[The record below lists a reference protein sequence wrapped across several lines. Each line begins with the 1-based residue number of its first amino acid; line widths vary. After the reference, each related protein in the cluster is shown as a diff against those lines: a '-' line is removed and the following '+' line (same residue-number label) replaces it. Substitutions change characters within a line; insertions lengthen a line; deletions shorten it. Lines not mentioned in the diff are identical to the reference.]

1 MAEEEGKRPAGGLSG
16 RSQRILFAT
25 AEALMCDQDETGAL
39 VSPPAETCSRA
50 VASLSVAV
58 GSSSPDL
65 RRGYAVLALALELL
79 PLFVIGTPARMSRLP
94 LDRRVAY
101 LEALETSRIG
111 LLSML
116 MVAIKIPLLIPA
128 FEEGPELLM
137 TGFDRPSLRSRRALA
152 LLQSGGARLP
162 P

>member
-1 MAEEEGKRPAGGLSG
+1 MDQRLRKGLSA

-25 AEALMCDQDETGAL
+25 AEALLCDEDESGAL
-39 VSPPAETCSRA
+39 LKPPAEACARA
-50 VASLSVAV
+50 VAALSEAVA
-58 GSSSPDL
+58 SSSQDL
-65 RRGYAVLALALELL
+65 RRGFGALTFALDIL

-116 MVAIKIPLLIPA
+116 MVAVKIPLLIPA

-137 TGFDRPSLRSRRALA
+137 TGFDRPSLGSRRVLMRSA
-152 LLQSGGARLP
+152 ARLP